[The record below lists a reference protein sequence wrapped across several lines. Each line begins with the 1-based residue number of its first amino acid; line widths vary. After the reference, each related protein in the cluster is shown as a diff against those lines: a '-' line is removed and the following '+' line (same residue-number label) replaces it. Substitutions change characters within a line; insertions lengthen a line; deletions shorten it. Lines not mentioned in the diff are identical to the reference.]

1 MKTNEI
7 LGCFEE
13 NTEQREDKKL
23 RENCKDLW
31 ALAYDLMDDIV
42 IIQDAE
48 MRVLAANK
56 AAHQLFQA
64 KDGGLQGKH
73 CHELFSGTS
82 VPCQTFPL
90 HSALRKGLNSSE
102 IIEYQSLRKVFQVNS
117 SIIPRQNGGET
128 YFVHIARDITQYR
141 EAERAAL
148 QESEERFSK
157 AFNANPAPMA
167 ISDVRSGCFI
177 DVNQKWLE
185 MLGYT
190 KAELIGQTSLA
201 VGIWENPEKRDLMVT
216 ELTTKGFLKEYPVTY
231 KTKSGDTRSA
241 LRSAERITL
250 RGQEVMLSLIYD
262 FTERQRAENDL
273 RASEER
279 YRNILENIED
289 GYYEVTLTGTLI
301 FCNDSMC
308 RIFGYPKEE
317 LFGMSYRQF
326 TVPEIF
332 KQLIRTFRGVLRTGK
347 PTKDFDWQ
355 ILCKDGKIK
364 DIEGSIS
371 LLKNSSGKPTGFR
384 GIVRDVTERKEEE
397 REKAKLQALL
407 QQAQKMESVGKLAGG
422 VAHDFNNMLGV
433 ILGYAEMA
441 LDRLDPK
448 LPLAKDL
455 IEIRNAA
462 SRSAD
467 ITRQL
472 LTFARKQPITPKVL
486 DLNSTMEGML
496 KMLGRLIGENIV
508 LDWRP
513 GAALWPVKI
522 DASQIDQIMANLCV
536 NARDA
541 IVGIGKIIIETRN
554 SVIDDQY
561 RNSNPEA
568 KPGEYVQIVVA
579 DNGSGI
585 PQEVLAY
592 IFEPFFTTKA
602 VGEGTGLGLA
612 TVYGIVKQNN
622 GVITVASTP
631 GAGTVLTISL
641 PKFVGKMGLTLKKEE
656 VESALFGHETILLV
670 EDESKVLK
678 VTKKM
683 LQRLGY
689 NVLAASTP
697 SEAIRLVAQ
706 YDQQIDLLLTD
717 VLMPEMNGR
726 DLAEKV
732 HSLYPQL
739 NHLFMSGYTANII
752 DPEGILEEEMHF
764 LQKPFSKKELAVKV
778 RQALEN
784 KKKDK

>member
-1 MKTNEI
+1 MMGKI
-7 LGCFEE
+7 PS
-13 NTEQREDKKL
+13 REDMKL
-23 RENCKDLW
+23 RENSRDIW
-31 ALAYDLMDDIV
+31 ALAFDLMDDIV
-42 IIQDAE
+42 IIQDE
-48 MRVLAANK
+48 KMCVLAANN
-56 AAHQLFQA
+56 AAHRLFA
-64 KDGGLQGKH
+64 ANDGDLQGKH
-73 CHELFSGTS
+73 CDELFSGIS
-82 VPCQTFPL
+82 VPCPIFPF
-90 HSALRKGLNSSE
+90 HSPLREGRNSSE
-102 IIEYQSLRKVFQVNS
+102 IIEYQNLMKVFQVKS
-117 SIIPRQNGGET
+117 SIIPTQKGGEK

-141 EAERAAL
+141 EAERADL

-190 KAELIGQTSLA
+190 KAELIGKTSLTL
-201 VGIWENPEKRDLMVT
+201 GIWQNPEKRDLMVA

-241 LRSAERITL
+241 LRSAERISL

-332 KQLIRTFRGVLRTGK
+332 KQLIKTFRGVLRTGK
-347 PTKDFDWQ
+347 PTKEFDWQ
-355 ILCKDGKIK
+355 ILCKDGEIK
-364 DIEGSIS
+364 DVEGSIS
-371 LLKNSSGKPTGFR
+371 LLRNSSGKATGFR

-441 LDRLDPK
+441 LDSLDPK
-448 LPLAKDL
+448 LPLAKYL
-455 IEIRNAA
+455 TEIRDAA

-486 DLNSTMEGML
+486 DLNSTMAGML

-513 GAALWPVKI
+513 GADLWPVKI

-541 IVGIGKIIIETRN
+541 IAGIGKISIETRN
-554 SVIDDQY
+554 SKIDDQY
-561 RNSNPEA
+561 RNSNPDVQ
-568 KPGEYVQIVVA
+568 PGEYVQIVVA

-585 PQEVLAY
+585 PQEILAH

-602 VGEGTGLGLA
+602 MGEGTGLGLA

-622 GVITVASTP
+622 GFITVNSAP
-631 GAGTVLTISL
+631 GVGTALTVSL
-641 PKFVGKMGLTLKKEE
+641 PKFVGKIRRTLKKEE

-678 VTKKM
+678 MTKKM

-697 SEAIRLVAQ
+697 GAALRLVAL

-732 HSLYPQL
+732 LSIYPQL

-752 DPEGILEEEMHF
+752 APEGVLKEDMLF
-764 LQKPFSKKELAVKV
+764 LQKPFSKKELAVKI

-784 KKKDK
+784 KKKDT